1 MIRAGVLLGS
11 ALLALS
17 GCASSARRPVTVGAQ
32 VVPTRTGFEFYRRG
46 SVNTWHVYDYDGTSR
61 VLTLEDP
68 LGSFGAAVRQ
78 FNACVCS
85 QCQALPS
92 AYSASD
98 PGSTRAR
105 PPELLKHVHECA
117 IAARLTDLRELPGPD
132 ATEYRLT
139 LVVGDA
145 ARYMEA
151 GEVLLWH
158 PLGSRRN
165 VTTSTAAGKAAL
177 VTDVNNC
184 VRSAS
189 AAGTI
194 DDCGSKGFQ
203 CQSVQS
209 MLDRFDACL
218 RSRSYT
224 VEPESTSGPSA
235 SKE

>member
-105 PPELLKHVHECA
+105 PPELLKHQTGEIECLRS
-117 IAARLTDLRELPGPD
+117 IASWIPQHDAALELTFPDTLLPGSS
-132 ATEYRLT
+132 LS
-139 LVVGDA
+139 
-145 ARYMEA
+145 
-151 GEVLLWH
+151 
-158 PLGSRRN
+158 GSRRACHWLAEIAH
-165 VTTSTAAGKAAL
+165 TQATAI
-177 VTDVNNC
+177 
-184 VRSAS
+184 VR
-189 AAGTI
+189 
-194 DDCGSKGFQ
+194 
-203 CQSVQS
+203 
-209 MLDRFDACL
+209 
-218 RSRSYT
+218 
-224 VEPESTSGPSA
+224 VEPVAVSRGIIT
-235 SKE
+235 